1 MGISEEMGTDK
12 ELATSLIER
21 FLDLQRIKN
30 APNKDI
36 EIDNQIM
43 SVKAQLE
50 VCGVNV
56 EDLKLK

>member
-1 MGISEEMGTDK
+1 MAVEMGTDK

-21 FLDLQRIKN
+21 FLDLQRIKC
-30 APNKDI
+30 AQDRDR
-36 EIDNQIM
+36 EIDNQMM

-56 EDLKLK
+56 EDLTIK